1 MPGPKTNEREGTRA
15 VLRHVRVSPYKLRE
29 VVDAIRNKPV
39 HEAADL
45 LRFVERD
52 AALIVG
58 KLLNSAVANAAN
70 NDGLDP
76 EELFVSACYVDEG
89 PTAKRWRPR
98 ARGRAA
104 RIRKRSSHVTVI
116 VSRLPEDRLARLQAR
131 RRAENLA
138 MRARRVEATR
148 RSRAEAAPEA
158 ASRRERRHPEAFAP
172 EAEAAVSE
180 AQVAEHAEGTE
191 HEGHEG
197 AELEATAP
205 ESIAPQA
212 EAEAPEPEASETGTS
227 ETGTPETGTS
237 GTTVPPA
244 VAPQATSIT
253 SAEPATATAAPE
265 AEAPDDGEEDKDS

>member
-29 VVDAIRNKPV
+29 VIDAVRGKPV

-52 AALIVG
+52 AGAIVE

-76 EELFVSACYVDEG
+76 EELYVSACYVDEG

-116 VSRLPEDRLARLQAR
+116 VSRLPEERLARLQAR

-148 RSRAEAAPEA
+148 RARAETTEG
-158 ASRRERRHPEAFAP
+158 ASRRERRHPEAFTAPEPGAEAPSAETGAPETGSPEIAVAEAEGPETEVAPAAPRAQAPPEADALEAENAP
-172 EAEAAVSE
+172 EAKDA
-180 AQVAEHAEGTE
+180 TD
-191 HEGHEG
+191 G
-197 AELEATAP
+197 AEE
-205 ESIAPQA
+205 
-212 EAEAPEPEASETGTS
+212 
-227 ETGTPETGTS
+227 
-237 GTTVPPA
+237 
-244 VAPQATSIT
+244 
-253 SAEPATATAAPE
+253 
-265 AEAPDDGEEDKDS
+265 KDS